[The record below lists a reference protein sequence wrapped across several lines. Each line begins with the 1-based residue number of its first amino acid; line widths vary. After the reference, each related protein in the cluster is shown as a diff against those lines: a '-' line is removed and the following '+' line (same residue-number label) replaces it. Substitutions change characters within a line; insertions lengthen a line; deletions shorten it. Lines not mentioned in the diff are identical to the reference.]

1 MVGSEYFTAI
11 AQPRDKTLIRLSKTT
26 HNLFTFKAS
35 EISSN
40 NSEKAYWQINTSS
53 HFSYSLLI
61 QFKLPNVHSHGRQT
75 RKDPVFTASLGPGYQ
90 NPVSKARDMVVTLE
104 ERTISY
110 LSVSARIENTVR
122 YWPWTTQS
130 LRILLTLSHLKYKLL
145 NGTNYYLLDREFW
158 LGTEKHPA
166 RSGAGGG
173 VGGGGGGV
181 RKSSNLQILSSATST
196 QTHNHETTPQK
207 CHISKQ
213 HSKQAKRG
221 REVER
226 NYKIPANPVFINP
239 GLNGTVLKFDLRY
252 GAPQGSCLGLL
263 LFTVQRTV

>member
-1 MVGSEYFTAI
+1 
-11 AQPRDKTLIRLSKTT
+11 
-26 HNLFTFKAS
+26 
-35 EISSN
+35 
-40 NSEKAYWQINTSS
+40 
-53 HFSYSLLI
+53 
-61 QFKLPNVHSHGRQT
+61 
-75 RKDPVFTASLGPGYQ
+75 
-90 NPVSKARDMVVTLE
+90 MVVTLE
-104 ERTISY
+104 EQTISY

-122 YWPWTTQS
+122 YWPWTTQT

-158 LGTEKHPA
+158 LGTEKYPA
-166 RSGAGGG
+166 RSGGGE
-173 VGGGGGGV
+173 GGGG

>member
-1 MVGSEYFTAI
+1 MVGSEYLTAI

-75 RKDPVFTASLGPGYQ
+75 RKDP
-90 NPVSKARDMVVTLE
+90 
-104 ERTISY
+104 
-110 LSVSARIENTVR
+110 
-122 YWPWTTQS
+122 
-130 LRILLTLSHLKYKLL
+130 
-145 NGTNYYLLDREFW
+145 
-158 LGTEKHPA
+158 
-166 RSGAGGG
+166 
-173 VGGGGGGV
+173 V